1 VEDFDFAEFKKRF
14 DTSKYTLCREVFQH
28 NQDSIKIKNEQRA
41 VENLYKIFN
50 AVFSISSKKGFQA
63 MTMRDLSREAN
74 LSMGALYAYF
84 KNKEDLLHIIQKQGR
99 TMVKNVLDSF
109 EATAVEPLEKL
120 RSVIKAHIFLSE
132 VARPWFFFTFMEA
145 RNLSE
150 KELKE
155 VREVEAHTEKV
166 IVDILELGESGGVFK
181 KRDHFLTASII
192 KSMQQD
198 WYLKRWKYKSRQVG
212 PDEFSEYVTGFV
224 ESFVL
229 VEPKKIKG
237 VHKWKIRQSK

>member
-1 VEDFDFAEFKKRF
+1 MEDFDFAEFKKRF
-14 DTSKYTLCREVFQH
+14 DISKYTLCREVFQQ
-28 NQDSIKIKNEQRA
+28 NQESIKIKNEKRA

-84 KNKEDLLHIIQKQGR
+84 KNKEDLLHIVQKQGR
-99 TMVKNVLDSF
+99 TMVKNVLDTF
-109 EATAVEPLEKL
+109 ESTSVNPLGKL
-120 RSVIKAHIFLSE
+120 RAVIKAHIFLSE

-166 IVDILELGESGGVFK
+166 IVDILIFGESEGVFK
-181 KRDHFLTASII
+181 KRNHFLTASII

-198 WYLKRWKYKSRQVG
+198 WYLKRWKYKSRQID
-212 PDEFSEYVTGFV
+212 PDEFSDYVTGFV

-229 VEPKKIKG
+229 VEPNKN
-237 VHKWKIRQSK
+237 

>member
-1 VEDFDFAEFKKRF
+1 MEEFDFTEFKKRF
-14 DTSKYTLCREVFQH
+14 DTSKNTLCKEVFYQ
-28 NQDSIKIKNEQRA
+28 NQESIKIKNEKRA

-63 MTMRDLSREAN
+63 MTMRDLSREVN

-99 TMVKNVLDSF
+99 AMVKNILDSF
-109 EATAVEPLEKL
+109 ESTSPDPLGKL
-120 RSVIKAHIFLSE
+120 RAVIKAHIFLSE

-145 RNLSE
+145 RSLNE
-150 KELKE
+150 KELE
-155 VREVEAHTEKV
+155 EARALEAHTEKV
-166 IVDILELGESGGVFK
+166 VVDILKLGEIQGVFK
-181 KRDHFLTASII
+181 KRNHFLTASII

-198 WYLKRWKYKSRQVG
+198 WYLKKWKYKSRKIG
-212 PDEFSEYVTGFV
+212 PDEFADYVIGFV

-229 VEPKKIKG
+229 AEPKI
-237 VHKWKIRQSK
+237 I